1 MAEEHHDPQD
11 SGISFAAFVLS
22 LAHTAAVHFG
32 DVPDPVSGEQSP
44 ANLGAAQQMIDI
56 LSLLEQKTR
65 GNLTAEER
73 QLLEQI
79 LYELRLRFVEVR
91 TKGTQPEVPPS
102 GSRTESGIIIP

>member
-1 MAEEHHDPQD
+1 MAEEQNQQETA
-11 SGISFAAFVLS
+11 ISFAAFVLS

-32 DVPDPVSGEQSP
+32 DVPDPVTGTHSP
-44 ANLGAAQQMIDI
+44 ANLPAAQQMIDI

-73 QLLEQI
+73 QLLDQL

-91 TKGTQPEVPPS
+91 TAAGGSQVPPS